1 MSVFKFPSTTR
12 KTRLQRIRTGDLVCR
27 PAFAGRNQDQQFD
40 DAVVDTVSSSASCL
54 RPKQRD
60 ALLAAALDDEHV
72 LVSYGASDLNAGLA
86 IGKLLESA
94 LGRGRSKTFANSVRK
109 SGMRGT

>member
-1 MSVFKFPSTTR
+1 
-12 KTRLQRIRTGDLVCR
+12 
-27 PAFAGRNQDQQFD
+27 
-40 DAVVDTVSSSASCL
+40 VDTARPSSASCL

-86 IGKLLESA
+86 VGKLPESA
-94 LGRGRSKTFANSVRK
+94 LGRGRSETLANSVRK
-109 SGMRGT
+109 SGVRGT